1 MMAEISPAIT
11 VIKIIINGL
20 NSAIKTLRRVL
31 TSNSGGV
38 GFFRLNLLLKIST
51 NYTKYKNN
59 SLKALNRNQTKS
71 RADLWKK
78 ETTPGKIYFY
88 TSFPLGQCR

>member
-11 VIKIIINGL
+11 VIKIITNSL

-38 GFFRLNLLLKIST
+38 AFFRLNLLLKIST
-51 NYTKYKNN
+51 NYTKYKDN
-59 SLKALNRNQTKS
+59 SLKALNRNQTKR

-78 ETTPGKIYFY
+78 ETTPVRSTFIHLY
-88 TSFPLGQCR
+88 P